1 MLVMRCIFRAHCRS
15 SRPRSA
21 ELLQGFVAPWPQ
33 SLVRAAELTCVQ
45 EIGSEKDSTYRLPLC
60 ISVIKESYSIHI
72 V

>member
-33 SLVRAAELTCVQ
+33 SLVRAAELTVKH
-45 EIGSEKDSTYRLPLC
+45 IGSEKDSTQRLPPF